1 MYGGGIF
8 GEIKNNIMYNYGLV
22 RFLSAKKLKSNQAI
36 NAYLVH
42 KGITEFTAKN
52 HNRVNDYLESN
63 WSNFAQFIDRAIKE
77 GLISGERIRLNYHF
91 EEQRNRH
98 LEVKQEFENESLSK
112 DEEYLINL
120 NSNFSKVHSFI
131 CKKGF
136 NVPQKDYNYTSKKL
150 GNMSIIRLLRENNL
164 ISECVMYVK
173 NSLDNHI

>member
-1 MYGGGIF
+1 MYS
-8 GEIKNNIMYNYGLV
+8 YGLV
-22 RFLSAKKLKSNQAI
+22 KFLKAKKLKSNEAI
-36 NAYLVH
+36 NAYLSY
-42 KGITEFTAKN
+42 KLITDFNAKN

-150 GNMSIIRLLRENNL
+150 GNMSLIRLLREHNL
-164 ISECVMYVK
+164 VNDCVLYVK
-173 NSLDNHI
+173 DCLSVK